1 MVKEIRDTF
10 LIFLQDD
17 QGSHGSGI
25 LTLRENVCLPVE
37 AGRGQ
42 VFKFMKKF
50 RKMAPCRCATKAMTK
65 KLKTKFSVC
74 DQRKGRCGNLSPAAL
89 TGK

>member
-42 VFKFMKKF
+42 FQVHEEVQEDGPLQVCHESHGQEAQDQVF
-50 RKMAPCRCATKAMTK
+50 C
-65 KLKTKFSVC
+65 L
-74 DQRKGRCGNLSPAAL
+74 
-89 TGK
+89 